1 MPDQEIIEAPAPRA
15 GVVGEGLER
24 LVPQDMAQL
33 AWMAKTL
40 ASSGMFLK
48 SLAQGRTAPLNAAE
62 TFVVMQEGIGLG
74 LSPLQALR
82 EIAVVESRGRLTT
95 IPSARVVSGRIQADP
110 RLESWEATG
119 DATSFTVK
127 AKRKGRPAIEVTVSV
142 EEFSQAEVN
151 RHLEHLE
158 DWLFARAVR
167 RLARRGF
174 SDMLLGIYVGGE
186 PEVVDA
192 VTVNVAALERDAGT
206 DGVYGRHD
214 DGGSWILCGGPN
226 GGAYLR
232 CERCG
237 ATSPPPQEIRDV
249 MRGRAEE
256 YRIEAPA
263 PTQSPTQPPLEE
275 GERPITPADL
285 EGVAT
290 AVPEAPEGLPPIGNP
305 VPGVPHPIDVPDI
318 DPERGE
324 EVMPDPDAMASRPD
338 ATAPPAETAQ
348 EAGGVLDRNDAIA
361 RLMERI
367 GEMRHGPA
375 EVKAELKNALAQMGW
390 QERTP
395 LGGWVVAQTDEV
407 VLDLAVKLGTA

>member
-95 IPSARVVSGRIQADP
+95 IPSARVVSGHIQADP

-206 DGVYGRHD
+206 DGAYGRHEGC
-214 DGGSWILCGGPN
+214 GGEWILRGSLT

-232 CERCG
+232 CSRCG
-237 ATSPPPQEIRDV
+237 DAAPPPQEIRDA

-290 AVPEAPEGLPPIGNP
+290 AVPEAPEGLPIGNP

-318 DPERGE
+318 DPERG
-324 EVMPDPDAMASRPD
+324 
-338 ATAPPAETAQ
+338 AETAQ
-348 EAGGVLDRNDAIA
+348 EAGGAFWDRNDAIA